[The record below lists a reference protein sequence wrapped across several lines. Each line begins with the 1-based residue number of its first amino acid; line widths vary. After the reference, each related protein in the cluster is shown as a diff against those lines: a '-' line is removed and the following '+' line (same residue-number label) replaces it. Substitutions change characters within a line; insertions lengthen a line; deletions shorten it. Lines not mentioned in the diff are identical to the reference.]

1 MESHTPV
8 ALSIAGFDSSGCAGI
23 AADLATFA
31 AYGVHGAAA
40 ITTVTA
46 QSAGGVWALH
56 PLPPDLVQAQI
67 ESALAD
73 LRPRAIKVGMLGP
86 PELVRAIREALRS
99 SSVPV
104 VLDPVGSA
112 SSGRSFLW
120 ADTLAEQIAPL
131 LDRIALL
138 TPNLPEARD
147 LAAGEAIDSWC
158 SRRAFP
164 VLLKGGHA
172 SGRRIEDR
180 LYRPGET
187 PRHFIHE
194 RLELLSARGTGC
206 ILSSAVAAG
215 LALGRSLEDAVDG
228 AIRYLQSTLRAS
240 IGRNRELGLDRSSRI
255 AGS

>member
-23 AADLATFA
+23 PADLATFA
-31 AYGVHGAAA
+31 AHGVHGAAA

-46 QSAGGVWALH
+46 QSASGVTALH
-56 PLPPDLVQAQI
+56 PLPPDLVRAQI
-67 ESALAD
+67 ERALAD
-73 LRPRAIKVGMLGP
+73 LRPRAIKIGMLGP
-86 PELVRAIREALRS
+86 PDLVRALREALS
-99 SSVPV
+99 ATSAPV
-104 VLDPVGSA
+104 VLDPVGCA
-112 SSGRSFLW
+112 TSGRSFLW

-147 LAAGEAIDSWC
+147 LAGDDAVDSWC
-158 SRRAFP
+158 AGRPFA

-172 SGRRIEDR
+172 PGSRIEDR

-187 PRHFIHE
+187 PLDFSHP
-194 RLELLSARGTGC
+194 RLELRSARGTGC
-206 ILSSAVAAG
+206 TLSSAVAAG

-228 AIRYLQSTLRAS
+228 AIRYLQSILRTS
-240 IGRNRELGLDRSSRI
+240 IGRDPELGLDRSGRI
-255 AGS
+255 VGQ